1 VCGVSNATGAGRVS
15 IEPEVSSER
24 TFYSETGLGAP
35 RRARRAVLSDTA
47 RADAEAGS
55 AGIFPW
61 EKAKDGGINP
71 FHPPLMHCLYPG
83 WNRRRR
89 GAIWARGGGGRR
101 PGKPRGMV
109 REIADSPNVLIPPKV
124 LLAKNQRLPRLCG
137 SLSETTDMIHELTT
151 NWLVFAQS
159 SQPPGQWMMIP
170 MILMLVAMFVL
181 MSSSQRKK
189 QRQHEERLKTLKTGD
204 KITTSSGIVGIVVGL
219 KDKSVNIRSADT
231 KLEILKSAVSEITE
245 RGGETAPTAS

>member
-1 VCGVSNATGAGRVS
+1 
-15 IEPEVSSER
+15 
-24 TFYSETGLGAP
+24 
-35 RRARRAVLSDTA
+35 
-47 RADAEAGS
+47 
-55 AGIFPW
+55 
-61 EKAKDGGINP
+61 
-71 FHPPLMHCLYPG
+71 
-83 WNRRRR
+83 
-89 GAIWARGGGGRR
+89 
-101 PGKPRGMV
+101 MV

-189 QRQHEERLKTLKTGD
+189 QRQHEEMLKTLKTGD